1 MLDSIAYAGL
11 AAQRLAFS
19 GLGAILARMYKKKKV
34 ADKKHRKNKGK
45 KIASLRNR

>member
-1 MLDSIAYAGL
+1 MLDSIAYAGFV
-11 AAQRLAFS
+11 AQHLAFL
-19 GLGAILARMYKKKKV
+19 GLGSILVPMYKKKKV